1 MTHTPPIYPA
11 SSAARV
17 VLLGSVF
24 LVAACGLVYELV
36 AGAVS
41 SYIMGDA
48 VTQFSLVIGVFLCA
62 MGLGSYLAKYIRG
75 NLLKAFLEV
84 EVAIGLVGGLSSIVM
99 FAVSAYLDPIFPV
112 VFYSLCA
119 GIGILIGIE
128 IPLLIRILKES
139 VDFTDALSHVL
150 AIDYVGALAGAIL
163 FPLVALPW
171 LGLSRSSVVFGIMN
185 LVVAAAGIALVKGRR
200 LWISMRV
207 TAAALILILAF
218 IFSGEM
224 VGYLEDLLYQDS
236 IIYTQTTPYQRIVL
250 TRWRDDVRLFLNGH
264 IQFSSV
270 DEARYHEALVL
281 PAMAL
286 VKQPE
291 AVLILGGGDGM
302 AAREVLKYGSVK
314 RIVLV
319 DLDPEM
325 TRLGRERPEL
335 TVLNGGSMNDPRV
348 SIVNMDAMKYV
359 EGSRAFFNV
368 IIVDLPDPNSE
379 AMAKLYS
386 TAFYA
391 LCSRRLTMRGVMVTQ
406 ATSPFF
412 APEAFWCIAATIKGA
427 VPPENDLARLFVYP
441 YHVHV
446 PSFGEW
452 GFVLAAKHKPDPKQA
467 TVTVPTRFLTTET
480 LRAMFIFGKDLM
492 ADEAVKLNRL
502 DQPVLYQYY
511 RRGWARFNE

>member
-1 MTHTPPIYPA
+1 M
-11 SSAARV
+11 

-62 MGLGSYLAKYIRG
+62 MGLGSYLAKYITG

-84 EVAIGLVGGLSSIVM
+84 EIAIGLVGGLSSLTM
-99 FAVSAYLDPIFPV
+99 FAVSAYLDPVFPV

-119 GIGILIGIE
+119 VIGIMIGIE
-128 IPLLIRILKES
+128 IPLLIRILKGS
-139 VDFTDALSHVL
+139 VNFSDAVSHVL

-185 LVVAAAGIALVKGRR
+185 LVVAAAGITLLTGRR
-200 LWISMRV
+200 LWIMVRW
-207 TAAALILILAF
+207 TAALTVLLAAF
-218 IFSGEM
+218 AFSKDM
-224 VGYLEDLLYQDS
+224 VAFFEDLLYQDS
-236 IIYTQTTPYQRIVL
+236 VIYTRTTPYQRIVL
-250 TRWRDDVRLFLNGH
+250 TRWRDDIRLYLNGN

-281 PAMAL
+281 PAMELA
-286 VKQPE
+286 VRPE

-302 AAREVLKYGSVK
+302 AAREALKYPTVK

-325 TRLGRERPEL
+325 TRLGKARPEL
-335 TVLNGGSMNDPRV
+335 VALNGGSMNDPRV
-348 SIVNMDAMKYV
+348 NVVNTDAMRFV
-359 EGSRAFFNV
+359 EDSRDFFDV
-368 IIVDLPDPNSE
+368 IIVDLPDPNTE
-379 AMAKLYS
+379 AMSKLYS

-391 LCSRRLTMRGVMVTQ
+391 LCARRLSAAGLLVTQ

-412 APEAFWCIAATIKGA
+412 ASEAFWCIAATIEAA
-427 VPPENDLARLFVYP
+427 VPPQHEMVRLFAHP
-441 YHVHV
+441 YHAHV

-452 GFVLAAKHKPDPKQA
+452 GFVLAAKRPIAPRTA
-467 TVTVPTRFLTTET
+467 GLSVPTRVLTVDT
-480 LRAMFIFGKDLM
+480 LRAMFSFDKDLLT
-492 ADEAVKLNRL
+492 DETPEINRL
-502 DQPVLYQYY
+502 DHPVLYRYY
-511 RRGWARFNE
+511 KKGWERFNE

>member
-1 MTHTPPIYPA
+1 MTRRRPTFSPSP
-11 SSAARV
+11 AARV

-62 MGLGSYLAKYIRG
+62 MGLGSYLAKFVVG
-75 NLLKAFLEV
+75 DLLKTFIEV
-84 EVAIGLVGGLSSIVM
+84 EIVIGLVGGLSSIAM
-99 FAVSAYLDPIFPV
+99 FAVSAYLDPVFPV
-112 VFYSLCA
+112 IFYSLCA
-119 GIGILIGIE
+119 TIGILIGIE
-128 IPLLIRILKES
+128 IPLLIRILKENA
-139 VDFTDALSHVL
+139 DFSDAVSHVL
-150 AIDYVGALAGAIL
+150 AIDYAGALVGAIL
-163 FPLVALPW
+163 FPLVVLPW
-171 LGLSRSSVVFGIMN
+171 LGLSRASVVFGVMN
-185 LVVAAAGIALVKGRR
+185 LVVAAAGITFLGGRR
-200 LWISMRV
+200 LWISLRL
-207 TAAALILILAF
+207 TAAALILMLAL

-224 VGYLEDLLYQDS
+224 VGFLEDMLYQDS
-236 IIYTQTTPYQRIVL
+236 VIYAKTTTYQRIVL
-250 TRWRDDVRLFLNGH
+250 TRWRDDIRLFLNGH
-264 IQFSSV
+264 IQFSAV

-281 PAMAL
+281 PAMELAAR
-286 VKQPE
+286 PE
-291 AVLILGGGDGM
+291 TVLILGGGDGM
-302 AAREVLKYGSVK
+302 AAREVLKYGPVK

-335 TVLNGGSMNDPRV
+335 VALNGGSMNDARV
-348 SIVNMDAMKYV
+348 DIVNTDAMKYV
-359 EGSRAFFNV
+359 ENSRDFFNV

-379 AMAKLYS
+379 SMTKLYS

-391 LCSRRLTMRGVMVTQ
+391 LCSRRLAVGGVMVTQ

-412 APEAFWCIAATIKGA
+412 APDAFWCIAATIAGA
-427 VPPENDLARLFVYP
+427 AAPENDTARLIAVP

-452 GFVLAAKHKPDPKQA
+452 GFVLAAKHPLNPQTAK
-467 TVTVPTRFLTTET
+467 VSVPTRFLTTET
-480 LRAMFIFGKDLM
+480 LGAMFSFGKDLM
-492 ADEAVKLNRL
+492 SAGAVEINRL

-511 RRGWARFNE
+511 LQGWRRFNE